1 MKYIYLI
8 LLSLIS
14 SIGFS
19 QTNGITYQA
28 VILNPVE
35 GELPGVNHTN
45 APLANTAIC
54 LKFGIIDQNTLVE
67 YSETIQ
73 TTTDKFGMVN
83 LIIGTGSKIAGYANT
98 FSDVAWSTDAKNLQ
112 VHLSTAG
119 NCSSYIEISNQPFT
133 YVPFALNALNAQ
145 KQVKTLDSIVSS
157 NIANISAVQA
167 NVDANE
173 ATANTAIA
181 TVQADVDANEAAA
194 NTAIAAVQSDVDANE
209 ATANAAIATVQADVD
224 ANEATANAAIATVQ
238 ADVDANEVASNAG
251 DSTNL
256 ANTTAAIAVVQSD
269 VDANEATAN
278 AAIATV
284 QSDVDANEAT
294 ANAAIA
300 TVQSDVDANEATA
313 NTAIATVQAD
323 VDANEVASNA
333 GDSTNLANTTAAIAV
348 VQADVDA
355 NEAAANAAIA
365 TVQSDVDANEATANA
380 AVATVQSDVDAN
392 EATANTAI
400 ATVQSDVDANEAAAN
415 AAIATVQADVDAN
428 ATSITTNA
436 SNITTNTTAV
446 ASNASGITTNASGI
460 ANNASNITTLETL
473 ADGKIYLGNASDVAT
488 EVTMSGDV
496 TIDNAGATT
505 VGTLNNLTVT
515 NPIVGSVTG
524 TSANVTGVV
533 AITTGGTGSS
543 TQNFVDLTT
552 DQTVAGAKTFSNEMA
567 VIGNV
572 TASGTITAGAITI
585 PNTDGTDG
593 QVLVTD
599 GSGTLTWQ
607 TTSITEADSAVIA
620 DFGFVANR
628 TDMVIGKLVDYQ
640 TTIASVGRLQIRYSS
655 NATGGYLEARTLSGS
670 INSMVYSTRKQY
682 NWNLAGNTSVTN
694 FHSNSG
700 QYPTAWTPLIPLW
713 NASASAWSDNVTI
726 STYQTLEGTIHHM
739 GSGSVAPNPEFYS
752 FWATLDGYN
761 QITIR
766 LEYTD

>member
-224 ANEATANAAIATVQ
+224 ANEATANA
-238 ADVDANEVASNAG
+238 
-251 DSTNL
+251 
-256 ANTTAAIAVVQSD
+256 
-269 VDANEATAN
+269 
-278 AAIATV
+278 
-284 QSDVDANEAT
+284 
-294 ANAAIA
+294 
-300 TVQSDVDANEATA
+300 
-313 NTAIATVQAD
+313 AIATVQAD

>member
-45 APLANTAIC
+45 VPLANTAIC
-54 LKFGIIDQNTLVE
+54 LKFGIIDQNSMVE

-98 FSDVAWSTDAKNLQ
+98 FSDVQWNTDAKNLQ
-112 VHLSTAG
+112 VHLSTTG

-145 KQVKTLDSIVSS
+145 KQVNTLNSTVSN

-167 NVDANE
+167 SVDANE
-173 ATANTAIA
+173 SAANNAIA
-181 TVQADVDANEAAA
+181 N
-194 NTAIAAVQSDVDANE
+194 
-209 ATANAAIATVQADVD
+209 
-224 ANEATANAAIATVQ
+224 
-238 ADVDANEVASNAG
+238 
-251 DSTNL
+251 
-256 ANTTAAIAVVQSD
+256 NTT
-269 VDANEATAN
+269 N
-278 AAIATV
+278 
-284 QSDVDANEAT
+284 
-294 ANAAIA
+294 
-300 TVQSDVDANEATA
+300 
-313 NTAIATVQAD
+313 
-323 VDANEVASNA
+323 
-333 GDSTNLANTTAAIAV
+333 
-348 VQADVDA
+348 
-355 NEAAANAAIA
+355 
-365 TVQSDVDANEATANA
+365 
-380 AVATVQSDVDAN
+380 
-392 EATANTAI
+392 
-400 ATVQSDVDANEAAAN
+400 
-415 AAIATVQADVDAN
+415 
-428 ATSITTNA
+428 ITTNA
-436 SNITTNTTAV
+436 A
-446 ASNASGITTNASGI
+446 GITA
-460 ANNASNITTLETL
+460 LETL
-473 ADGKIYLGNASDVAT
+473 ADGKIYLGDGSNVTT

-496 TIDNAGATT
+496 TIDNTGATT
-505 VGTLNNLTVT
+505 IGTLANLTVT
-515 NPIVGSVTG
+515 NAIAGSITG

-533 AITTGGTGSS
+533 AIATGGTGSS

-670 INSMVYSTRKQY
+670 INSMVYSTRKKY
-682 NWNLAGNTSVTN
+682 NWDLTGNTSVTN

>member
-1 MKYIYLI
+1 MQVTSRLI
-8 LLSLIS
+8 L
-14 SIGFS
+14 
-19 QTNGITYQA
+19 
-28 VILNPVE
+28 
-35 GELPGVNHTN
+35 
-45 APLANTAIC
+45 
-54 LKFGIIDQNTLVE
+54 
-67 YSETIQ
+67 
-73 TTTDKFGMVN
+73 
-83 LIIGTGSKIAGYANT
+83 
-98 FSDVAWSTDAKNLQ
+98 
-112 VHLSTAG
+112 
-119 NCSSYIEISNQPFT
+119 
-133 YVPFALNALNAQ
+133 
-145 KQVKTLDSIVSS
+145 
-157 NIANISAVQA
+157 
-167 NVDANE
+167 
-173 ATANTAIA
+173 
-181 TVQADVDANEAAA
+181 
-194 NTAIAAVQSDVDANE
+194 
-209 ATANAAIATVQADVD
+209 
-224 ANEATANAAIATVQ
+224 
-238 ADVDANEVASNAG
+238 
-251 DSTNL
+251 
-256 ANTTAAIAVVQSD
+256 
-269 VDANEATAN
+269 
-278 AAIATV
+278 
-284 QSDVDANEAT
+284 
-294 ANAAIA
+294 
-300 TVQSDVDANEATA
+300 
-313 NTAIATVQAD
+313 
-323 VDANEVASNA
+323 
-333 GDSTNLANTTAAIAV
+333 
-348 VQADVDA
+348 
-355 NEAAANAAIA
+355 
-365 TVQSDVDANEATANA
+365 
-380 AVATVQSDVDAN
+380 
-392 EATANTAI
+392 
-400 ATVQSDVDANEAAAN
+400 
-415 AAIATVQADVDAN
+415 
-428 ATSITTNA
+428 
-436 SNITTNTTAV
+436 AV

-670 INSMVYSTRKQY
+670 INSMVYSTRKKY
-682 NWNLAGNTSVTN
+682 NWDLTGNTSVTN